1 MARNAS
7 RWLIRN
13 AEAATGF
20 ESGKQESRNCL
31 LGGDL
36 RVKACAMPELRLVFS
51 YGFRGMFGGRGCWGM
66 LLVLVRG
73 GGRGDSRQW
82 RRASRALMARLDG
95 GDGGRVQGE
104 FRQKRPT
111 CACALLRV
119 PPRFSMTVDDN
130 RRQRA
135 CRVRGSAK
143 HPQSQIINLKSLSS
157 HRISKKLQVSAFLS
171 HQKWP

>member
-20 ESGKQESRNCL
+20 ESGKLESRNCL
-31 LGGDL
+31 LGGEL

-135 CRVRGSAK
+135 
-143 HPQSQIINLKSLSS
+143 
-157 HRISKKLQVSAFLS
+157 
-171 HQKWP
+171 